1 MACEHAF
8 VTSQGS
14 AGSRF
19 QRACDSGDVRRA
31 EIAFLELPKPVAA
44 LYALMLVRAY
54 AKADDPKFERAAVR
68 WLQQRLADGGLML
81 DEARVACEWL
91 AALRDPDADL
101 AAGSLGKLAYRR
113 G

>member
-1 MACEHAF
+1 
-8 VTSQGS
+8 VKW
-14 AGSRF
+14 
-19 QRACDSGDVRRA
+19 A
-31 EIAFLELPKPVAA
+31 EQAILELPMPIAPA
-44 LYALMLVRAY
+44 YSLMLVCLY
-54 AKADDPKFERAAVR
+54 AQADDPKFERAAVR

-91 AALRDPDADL
+91 AALRGPDADL